1 MAKIIIVED
10 DVKLAQNYQQKLQ
23 QEGFEAKISEDI
35 AAVETIRAEKPDL
48 VLLDLLMP
56 KVHGLTI
63 LRELKLD
70 AALETIPVLILTN
83 VEGANELSEAIAFGA
98 SGYLV
103 KADTN
108 LDILVSKVKEVISS
122 QAIGTGIKS

>member
-1 MAKIIIVED
+1 MAKVIIVED
-10 DVKLAQNYQQKLQ
+10 DAKLAQNYQQKLT
-23 QEGFEAKISEDI
+23 QEGFEAKISDDSS
-35 AAVETIRAEKPDL
+35 AVETIRAEKPDL

-63 LRELKLD
+63 LRELKMD
-70 AALETIPVLILTN
+70 AELETIPVLILTN

-108 LDILVSKVKEVISS
+108 LDILVSKVKEAINS

>member
-1 MAKIIIVED
+1 MAKVIIVED
-10 DVKLAQNYQQKLQ
+10 DVKLAQHYQQKLT
-23 QEGFEAKISEDI
+23 QEGFEAKISEDT

-63 LRELKLD
+63 LRELKMD
-70 AALETIPVLILTN
+70 AELETIPVLILTN

-108 LDILVSKVKEVISS
+108 LNILVSKVKEAINS

>member
-10 DVKLAQNYQQKLQ
+10 DVKLAQNYQQKLT

-35 AAVETIRAEKPDL
+35 AAVDTIRAEKPDL

-63 LRELKLD
+63 LRELKMD
-70 AALETIPVLILTN
+70 SELETIPVLILTN

-108 LDILVSKVKEVISS
+108 LDILVSKVKEAISA

>member
-1 MAKIIIVED
+1 MAKVIIVED
-10 DVKLAQNYQQKLQ
+10 DVKLAQNYQQKLT
-23 QEGFEAKISEDI
+23 QEGFEAKISEDT

-63 LRELKLD
+63 LRELKMD
-70 AALETIPVLILTN
+70 AELETIPVLILTN

-108 LDILVSKVKEVISS
+108 LNILVSKVKEAINS

>member
-10 DVKLAQNYQQKLQ
+10 DIKLAQNYQQKLQ
-23 QEGFEAKISEDI
+23 QEGFEVKISEDA

>member
-1 MAKIIIVED
+1 MAKVIIVED
-10 DVKLAQNYQQKLQ
+10 DIKLAQNYQQKLQ
-23 QEGFEAKISEDI
+23 QEGFEAKISEDV
-35 AAVETIRAEKPDL
+35 AAVETIRVEKPDL

-63 LRELKLD
+63 LRELKMD

-108 LDILVSKVKEVISS
+108 LDILVAKVKEVISS

>member
-1 MAKIIIVED
+1 MAKVIIVED
-10 DVKLAQNYQQKLQ
+10 DVKLAQNYQQKLT

-35 AAVETIRAEKPDL
+35 AAVDTIRAEKPDL

-63 LRELKLD
+63 LRELKMD
-70 AALETIPVLILTN
+70 SELETIPVLILTN

-108 LDILVSKVKEVISS
+108 LDILVSKVKEAISA

>member
-1 MAKIIIVED
+1 MAKVIIVED
-10 DVKLAQNYQQKLQ
+10 DIKLAQNYQQKLT
-23 QEGFEAKISEDI
+23 QEGFEAKISEDV
-35 AAVETIRAEKPDL
+35 AAVETIRVEKPDL

-63 LRELKLD
+63 LRELKMD

-108 LDILVSKVKEVISS
+108 LDILVAKVKEVISS

>member
-1 MAKIIIVED
+1 MAKVIIVED
-10 DVKLAQNYQQKLQ
+10 DVKLAQNYQQKLT
-23 QEGFEAKISEDI
+23 QEGFEVKISEDV

-63 LRELKLD
+63 LRELKMD
-70 AALETIPVLILTN
+70 AELETIPVLILTN

-108 LDILVSKVKEVISS
+108 LDILVSKVKEAIGS
-122 QAIGTGIKS
+122 QAIGTGIKG

>member
-1 MAKIIIVED
+1 MAKVIIVED

-23 QEGFEAKISEDI
+23 QEGFEAKISEDV
-35 AAVETIRAEKPDL
+35 AAVETIRVEKPDL

-63 LRELKLD
+63 LRELKMD

-108 LDILVSKVKEVISS
+108 LDILVAKVKEVISS